1 MSLVRN
7 SSETD
12 ASISIETPF
21 IRSFMLEPFERIAR
35 FARMERISG
44 AAVSNEESESERA
57 GTVSGTISGRTCS
70 TTSSLR
76 RCFQ

>member
-21 IRSFMLEPFERIAR
+21 ICSFMLEPFER
-35 FARMERISG
+35 MEHISG
-44 AAVSNEESESERA
+44 AVVSNEEPESERT
-57 GTVSGTISGRTCS
+57 GSESGTISGRAWS

>member
-1 MSLVRN
+1 MSLMRN

-12 ASISIETPF
+12 ASISIEMPF
-21 IRSFMLEPFERIAR
+21 IRSFMLESFERIAR

-44 AAVSNEESESERA
+44 TVVSNEESESERA
-57 GTVSGTISGRTCS
+57 GSESGTMSGRAWS

>member
-1 MSLVRN
+1 MSLERN

-12 ASISIETPF
+12 ASISIEMPF

-35 FARMERISG
+35 FARISG

-70 TTSSLR
+70 TTSS
-76 RCFQ
+76 

>member
-12 ASISIETPF
+12 VSIAIETPL
-21 IRSFMLEPFERIAR
+21 ICSFMLESFERIVR
-35 FARMERISG
+35 FARMEGILG
-44 AAVSNEESESERA
+44 AAVSNEESGSEKTGSESR
-57 GTVSGTISGRTCS
+57 TISGRDWS